1 MELQVNVWILYAG
14 LMGTRFKGGRRLS
27 WDGFWWTTFTGKKI
41 RGPQRSGLPRLRS
54 ASAQVTTCS
63 DFRDSLAFVLG
74 VPWSASTG
82 LRSGA
87 RRSRP
92 SYCDHVAAL
101 RMMATRCSWLHCC
114 MSTRRRRQLLLAV
127 VAASYP
133 ELLL

>member
-1 MELQVNVWILYAG
+1 
-14 LMGTRFKGGRRLS
+14 MGRFLVDHFYGGKNPPPS
-27 WDGFWWTTFTGKKI
+27 
-41 RGPQRSGLPRLRS
+41 RSGLPRLRS